1 MRRPFL
7 NQLGLWA
14 ASAAV
19 LALALGA
26 AGTTAGAEEATFF
39 DWGDNDKTVDSGKAH
54 IKFEGPSRAGDII
67 VSFGDRKLYY
77 ITGPGEADTYPVAI
91 PRDQA
96 RWQGVT
102 RVTQKRENPAWTPT
116 PHMLTVN
123 PRLPRWVPGGHPMNP
138 LGVRAM
144 YLGSSDYR
152 IHGTDAPW
160 TIGTEA
166 SSGCVRMFN
175 KDVLDLYP
183 KVKVGAKVT
192 VTWDKFDSKTLALAE
207 RAVAVSDPDP
217 DHGYAAGRVEAASLS
232 GEEASQDVKGK
243 VHKAA
248 VTETEGAILEGSED
262 KASLV
267 APLTEPPSELRK
279 KYRSHKATVVDPDAA
294 AARSDAAKSD
304 ASADKRSA
312 DVSSESKDGRKPSAD
327 APAKSVAKSVAAEND
342 GDRTEQKPRR
352 SAKRVPAQDGE
363 ASDEAAA
370 LVVAKRAVA
379 AAEKAAQA
387 AERAAAAAER
397 AAAVS
402 QSQDK
407 AAAQPL
413 SSADPA
419 SSALVKSY

>member
-1 MRRPFL
+1 MRRLFL
-7 NQLGLWA
+7 NPLRPTIAGA
-14 ASAAV
+14 FV
-19 LALALGA
+19 LALALGVAGSA
-26 AGTTAGAEEATFF
+26 ASADEATFF

-54 IKFEGPSRAGDII
+54 ISFQGPANPGDII
-67 VSFGDRKLYY
+67 VSFGDRKLYF
-77 ITGPGEADTYPVAI
+77 ITGPGQADTYPIAI

-183 KVKVGAKVT
+183 RVKVGAKVT
-192 VTWDKFDSKTLALAE
+192 VTWQKFDSNTLAMAE
-207 RAVAVSDPDP
+207 HAVAVSDPDP
-217 DHGYAAGRVEAASLS
+217 DHGYVAGRVVPAALS
-232 GEEASQDVKGK
+232 GDEAEQGVKGK
-243 VHKAA
+243 IHKAA
-248 VTETEGAILEGSED
+248 VAEPEGAIVDNPENKGQTLSSSEP
-262 KASLV
+262 AG
-267 APLTEPPSELRK
+267 EPRR
-279 KYRSHKATVVDPDAA
+279 KYRSHKPTMVDTDGGAN
-294 AARSDAAKSD
+294 SDKAD
-304 ASADKRSA
+304 VGEDKRSSAAVAPSKAVRTPDTASDAGSGEAAGKAAAGQA
-312 DVSSESKDGRKPSAD
+312 DGGRPEQKVRRASRRVPLQ
-327 APAKSVAKSVAAEND
+327 D
-342 GDRTEQKPRR
+342 GD
-352 SAKRVPAQDGE
+352 AN
-363 ASDEAAA
+363 DEAAA

-397 AAAVS
+397 AAAVTS
-402 QSQDK
+402 QVQDK
-407 AAAQPL
+407 TAPAV
-413 SSADPA
+413 SGESAP

>member
-7 NQLGLWA
+7 NQLRLWT
-14 ASAAV
+14 ASAIV
-19 LALALGA
+19 LALAGGA
-26 AGTTAGAEEATFF
+26 AGTAAAAEQATIF

-54 IKFEGPSRAGDII
+54 IKFDGPARAGDII

-192 VTWDKFDSKTLALAE
+192 VTWEKFDSKTLAMAE

-217 DHGYAAGRVEAASLS
+217 DHGYAAGRVEPAALS
-232 GEEASQDVKGK
+232 GDEATQTVKGK

-248 VTETEGAILEGSED
+248 VTETVGAIVDNSED

-267 APLTEPPSELRK
+267 APAEQVSEPRR
-279 KYRSHKATVVDPDAA
+279 KYRSHKPTMVDADSSNKSGGGDDQHSAA
-294 AARSDAAKSD
+294 SETKDTRKAASPGEAA
-304 ASADKRSA
+304 
-312 DVSSESKDGRKPSAD
+312 VE
-327 APAKSVAKSVAAEND
+327 APAKAKVVAAQGD
-342 GDRTEQKPRR
+342 GDRSEQKQRR
-352 SAKRVPAQDGE
+352 SARRVPVQDGD
-363 ASDEAAA
+363 DEAAA

-397 AAAVS
+397 AAAVT
-402 QSQDK
+402 QGQDK
-407 AAAQPL
+407 AAAPAA
-413 SSADPA
+413 SSSDPA
-419 SSALVKSY
+419 SSAALVKSY